1 MVVAW
6 SPELSLRHEELDR
19 QHRGLFQLLEAADVA
34 LRAGAVPDARRTLAA
49 FCDAML
55 DHTVEEG
62 RLMEASLFPDRER
75 HQAAHDTFLADLQQL
90 QAELQVTGPSP
101 DLGEWLR
108 VRVVEWLRF
117 HIAVNDAKLAEHLAR
132 SLARTGSARAGAAR
146 RPARRPPA

>member
-1 MVVAW
+1 MAVAW
-6 SPELSLRHEELDR
+6 SPELTLRHEELDR

-34 LRAGAVPDARRTLAA
+34 LRTGAMPDARRALAA

-62 RLMEASLFPDRER
+62 QLMEASLFPDRER
-75 HQAAHDTFLADLQQL
+75 HRAAHDTFLADLQQL
-90 QAELQVTGPSP
+90 QAELAVKGPTP

-108 VRVVEWLRF
+108 VRVIEWLRF
-117 HIAVNDAKLAEHLAR
+117 HIAVNDTRLAEHLAR
-132 SLARTGSARAGAAR
+132 SPARAGSDRRPAR